1 MQLKLTSLSS
11 VARSFIVVA
20 ACVAAPSVAL
30 ADTGGVLVWGFNNY
44 GQCNIPASANSG
56 VSAIAGGTYH
66 IIALKDGAVLAWGYN
81 QYGECNIPDSANSG
95 VSAIAGGEYHTIA
108 LKGGAVLA
116 WGAGTTNQTNGGIN
130 WTEYGQCIIPA
141 SANSG
146 VSAIAGGALFTIALK
161 GGAVLAWG
169 YNGSGQCT
177 IPDSAN
183 SGVSAIAGGS
193 SHTIALKAGAV
204 LAWGYNGSG
213 QCTIPASANSGVT
226 SIAGSL
232 YDTIALARDA
242 ASYQAE
248 IATLT
253 SQNTALTSE
262 NVTLDSENTALT
274 AQLNCGDLN
283 GDGEVN
289 GADVGL
295 VLINHGPC
303 PPPEKAPQFKGAR
316 NDSPR

>member
-1 MQLKLTSLSS
+1 MQLKFTSISS
-11 VARSFIVVA
+11 VAQSFIVVA

-95 VSAIAGGEYHTIA
+95 VSAIAGGTSHTIA
-108 LKGGAVLA
+108 LKDGAVLA
-116 WGAGTTNQTNGGIN
+116 WGRNN
-130 WTEYGQCIIPA
+130 Y
-141 SANSG
+141 
-146 VSAIAGGALFTIALK
+146 
-161 GGAVLAWG
+161 
-169 YNGSGQCT
+169 
-177 IPDSAN
+177 
-183 SGVSAIAGGS
+183 
-193 SHTIALKAGAV
+193 
-204 LAWGYNGSG
+204 G

>member
-1 MQLKLTSLSS
+1 MQFKLTSLSF
-11 VARSFIVVA
+11 VAQSFIVVA
-20 ACVAAPSVAL
+20 ACVGAPSVAMADGTVL
-30 ADTGGVLVWGFNNY
+30 AWGRTAE
-44 GQCNIPASANSG
+44 GQCTIPTAAQSG
-56 VSAIAGGTYH
+56 VTAIAGGYT
-66 IIALKDGAVLAWGYN
+66 
-81 QYGECNIPDSANSG
+81 
-95 VSAIAGGEYHTIA
+95 HTIA

-116 WGAGTTNQTNGGIN
+116 WG
-130 WTEYGQCIIPA
+130 
-141 SANSG
+141 SNS
-146 VSAIAGGALFTIALK
+146 
-161 GGAVLAWG
+161 
-169 YNGSGQCT
+169 
-177 IPDSAN
+177 D
-183 SGVSAIAGGS
+183 
-193 SHTIALKAGAV
+193 
-204 LAWGYNGSG
+204 G

>member
-1 MQLKLTSLSS
+1 MQLKFTSLSS
-11 VARSFIVVA
+11 VAQSFIVVA

-177 IPDSAN
+177 IP
-183 SGVSAIAGGS
+183 
-193 SHTIALKAGAV
+193 
-204 LAWGYNGSG
+204 
-213 QCTIPASANSGVT
+213 ASANSGVT

>member
-1 MQLKLTSLSS
+1 MQLKFTSISS
-11 VARSFIVVA
+11 VAQSFIVVA

-66 IIALKDGAVLAWGYN
+66 
-81 QYGECNIPDSANSG
+81 
-95 VSAIAGGEYHTIA
+95 TIA

-130 WTEYGQCIIPA
+130 WTEY
-141 SANSG
+141 
-146 VSAIAGGALFTIALK
+146 
-161 GGAVLAWG
+161 
-169 YNGSGQCT
+169 
-177 IPDSAN
+177 
-183 SGVSAIAGGS
+183 
-193 SHTIALKAGAV
+193 
-204 LAWGYNGSG
+204 G